1 MENMNN
7 NQNFDNTVSG
17 VERVSKK
24 KGKKIALISGI
35 AVVAIAGGGVA
46 AYNLSDYVKNQVNLR
61 VMKPENYYSW
71 VIEENS
77 KEFASKAKDS
87 YSKVYDKATNSYGS
101 SFNLKYNISDDAKD
115 IALTGMIGEDYRN
128 SADDEEKVLIDIFDN
143 LSEIAIGGNIS
154 SKTNMLSGNISA
166 LLNGESIIDSDIAMD
181 LENFDYFLRVPE
193 LNEQWLCLSLGN
205 VIDEISIN
213 PTQNIYEYLTPEQL
227 EDIIVRYSE
236 IWNESVSDIELEKQE
251 TVDICDI
258 SVEYTVISAEFD
270 KEKYSELATKFIN
283 ELKNDDVI
291 KNIVVNQIGEYTEE
305 EYNSSL
311 DDLLKQIEES
321 DTSENDVNFTLNTY
335 VDPNGDIRGV
345 KMIQDTNEISFVT
358 GKDGDNV
365 RAEFSVN
372 EDGEN
377 NVSMELYADKDGNK
391 YNGNIDF
398 NFIDYDTPK
407 TISVEFKDYEV
418 VNEDNGYVNAD
429 VTFIIPDVDPIAIK
443 LSSDGNSQDISY
455 NINIDD
461 TDYGTITLSI
471 SEIKDAE
478 VSIPNKDESFVYDFN
493 SDFSI
498 KDYIPQE
505 NMQTFIENLLK
516 KIGFGD
522 ELSAEG
528 AKEITDDIYY
538 EYEDWDTY
546 YYDTDIDN
554 IDDPLTYYDDNLDS
568 EFNQQ
573 EVNISAYSDFAVSG
587 EITLSNDTPYSDFAV
602 SGEITL
608 SNDTPYSDFAVSTE
622 DAENS
627 SENNNVNVASEEN
640 SEES

>member
-128 SADDEEKVLIDIFDN
+128 SADYEEKVLIDIFDN

-154 SKTNMLSGNISA
+154 AKTNMLSGNISA

-227 EDIIVRYSE
+227 EDIIVRYSD

-335 VDPNGDIRGV
+335 VDSNGDIRGV

-398 NFIDYDTPK
+398 NFIDYDTPE

-461 TDYGTITLSI
+461 IDYGTITLSI

-573 EVNISAYSDFAVSG
+573 EVNISGG
-587 EITLSNDTPYSDFAV
+587 EITLSDDTPYSNFAV
-602 SGEITL
+602 SPEI
-608 SNDTPYSDFAVSTE
+608 SMES
-622 DAENS
+622 
-627 SENNNVNVASEEN
+627 SEEN

>member
-227 EDIIVRYSE
+227 EDIIVRYSD

-398 NFIDYDTPK
+398 NFIDYDTPE

-443 LSSDGNSQDISY
+443 FSSDGNSQDISY

-546 YYDTDIDN
+546 YYDTDIYN

-587 EITLSNDTPYSDFAV
+587 EIS
-602 SGEITL
+602 L

>member
-154 SKTNMLSGNISA
+154 AKTNMLSGNISA

-227 EDIIVRYSE
+227 EDIIVRYSD

-335 VDPNGDIRGV
+335 VDSNGDIRGV

-398 NFIDYDTPK
+398 NFIDYDTPE

-443 LSSDGNSQDISY
+443 FSSDGNSQDISY

-573 EVNISAYSDFAVSG
+573 EVNISGG
-587 EITLSNDTPYSDFAV
+587 EITLSDDTPYSNFAV
-602 SGEITL
+602 SPEI
-608 SNDTPYSDFAVSTE
+608 SMES
-622 DAENS
+622 
-627 SENNNVNVASEEN
+627 SEEN

>member
-115 IALTGMIGEDYRN
+115 IALTSMIGEDYRN

-154 SKTNMLSGNISA
+154 AKTNTLSGNISA

-227 EDIIVRYSE
+227 EDLIVRYTN
-236 IWNESVSDIELEKQE
+236 IWNESVSDIELEKNE
-251 TVDICDI
+251 TLDICDI

-270 KEKYSELATKFIN
+270 KEKCTELATNFIN

-291 KNIVVNQIGEYTEE
+291 KNIVVNQIGECTED

-311 DDLLKQIEES
+311 DDLLKEIEES
-321 DTSENDVNFTLNTY
+321 DTSENDINFTLNTY
-335 VDPNGDIRGV
+335 IDPNGDIRGF
-345 KMIQDTNEISFVT
+345 KMIQDTNEIFFGA

-365 RAEFSVN
+365 RAEFSVDEN
-372 EDGEN
+372 GEN
-377 NVSMELYADKDGNK
+377 TVNMELYADKDGNK

-398 NFIDYDTPK
+398 NVNDSDETETVSI
-407 TISVEFKDYEV
+407 EFKDYEV
-418 VNEDNGYVNAD
+418 ANEDNGYFNAD
-429 VTFIIPDVDPIAIK
+429 VTFIIPEIDPVAIK
-443 LSSDGNSQDISY
+443 FSSDGNSQDISY
-455 NINIDD
+455 NINVDN

-478 VSIPNKDESFVYDFN
+478 VSLPNKDESFVYDLN

-528 AKEITDDIYY
+528 AKEITDDMYY
-538 EYEDWDTY
+538 EYEEWDTD
-546 YYDTDIDN
+546 YYDTDVDN
-554 IDDPLTYYDDNLDS
+554 LDDPLTYYDDDLDS
-568 EFNQQ
+568 EFSQQ
-573 EVNISAYSDFAVSG
+573 EVNISESEIILEDAAQYSNFAVSP
-587 EITLSNDTPYSDFAV
+587 EISMES
-602 SGEITL
+602 
-608 SNDTPYSDFAVSTE
+608 
-622 DAENS
+622 
-627 SENNNVNVASEEN
+627 SEEN

>member
-227 EDIIVRYSE
+227 EDIIVRYSD

-345 KMIQDTNEISFVT
+345 KIIQDTNEISFVT

-398 NFIDYDTPK
+398 NFIDYDTPE

-443 LSSDGNSQDISY
+443 FSSDGNSQDISY

-602 SGEITL
+602 S
-608 SNDTPYSDFAVSTE
+608 TE

-627 SENNNVNVASEEN
+627 SENNNVNLASEEN

>member
-154 SKTNMLSGNISA
+154 AKTNMLSGNISA

-227 EDIIVRYSE
+227 EDIIVRYSD

-335 VDPNGDIRGV
+335 VDSNGDIRGV

-398 NFIDYDTPK
+398 NFIDYDTPE

-461 TDYGTITLSI
+461 IDYGTITLSI

-478 VSIPNKDESFVYDFN
+478 VSIPNKDESFVYDLN

-573 EVNISAYSDFAVSG
+573 EVNISGG
-587 EITLSNDTPYSDFAV
+587 EITLSDDTPYSNFAV
-602 SGEITL
+602 SPEI
-608 SNDTPYSDFAVSTE
+608 SMES
-622 DAENS
+622 
-627 SENNNVNVASEEN
+627 SEEN

>member
-154 SKTNMLSGNISA
+154 AKTNMLSGNISA

-227 EDIIVRYSE
+227 EDIIVRYSD

-365 RAEFSVN
+365 RTEFSVN

-398 NFIDYDTPK
+398 NFIDYDTPE

-429 VTFIIPDVDPIAIK
+429 VTLIIPDVDPIAIK

-461 TDYGTITLSI
+461 IDYGTITLSI

-573 EVNISAYSDFAVSG
+573 EVNISGG
-587 EITLSNDTPYSDFAV
+587 EITLSDDTPYSNFAV
-602 SGEITL
+602 SPEI
-608 SNDTPYSDFAVSTE
+608 SMES
-622 DAENS
+622 
-627 SENNNVNVASEEN
+627 SEEN

>member
-154 SKTNMLSGNISA
+154 AKTNMLSGNISA

-227 EDIIVRYSE
+227 EDIIVRYSD

-335 VDPNGDIRGV
+335 VDSNGDIRGV

-398 NFIDYDTPK
+398 NFIDYDTPE

-429 VTFIIPDVDPIAIK
+429 VTLIIPDVDPIAIK

-461 TDYGTITLSI
+461 IDYGTITLSI

-478 VSIPNKDESFVYDFN
+478 VSIPNKDESFVYDLN

-573 EVNISAYSDFAVSG
+573 EVNISGG
-587 EITLSNDTPYSDFAV
+587 EITLSDDTPYSNFAV
-602 SGEITL
+602 SPEI
-608 SNDTPYSDFAVSTE
+608 SMES
-622 DAENS
+622 
-627 SENNNVNVASEEN
+627 SEEN